1 MGSIL
6 IVESDPDTS
15 DAWSAAMNEAGH
27 AVLLAPT
34 MREALAVV
42 RDGGIDVVVI
52 DAYQHQIS
60 PRDSRSGIVE
70 LARGIESL
78 PDAPPIVLV
87 SSSPNAPEVSA
98 RIGAATFL
106 PKPCETSE
114 LLAAIGDVLG
124 RLRPV
129 RMVHDSEPI
138 FPLELPPLELPID
151 GPAADVPASPVEI
164 DDEPTGQMS
173 FG

>member
-1 MGSIL
+1 VGSIL

-15 DAWSAAMNEAGH
+15 DAWSAALNAAGH
-27 AVLLAPT
+27 AVLLAPA
-34 MREALAVV
+34 MRDALEVC

-60 PRDSRSGIVE
+60 RDPRSSVVE
-70 LARGIESL
+70 LARGIETL
-78 PDAPPIVLV
+78 PDGPPIILV
-87 SSSPNAPEVSA
+87 SASPAAPEISA
-98 RIGAATFL
+98 RIGAAMFL

-114 LLAAIGDVLG
+114 LITAVEDVLG

-129 RMVHDSEPI
+129 RMVHDSEPM
-138 FPLELPPLELPID
+138 PPIPHESIP
-151 GPAADVPASPVEI
+151 EI
-164 DDEPTGQMS
+164 EVDDEPTGQMS